1 MPQSH
6 EIPYKNVK
14 LFSFA
19 QEMKML
25 TLALYSVL
33 FAQQHIGIV
42 YKLSHFGDLWL
53 STPFKGKHVLGIVVS
68 L

>member
-1 MPQSH
+1 
-6 EIPYKNVK
+6 
-14 LFSFA
+14 
-19 QEMKML
+19 ML